1 MANVDGIGVAT
12 EEYTTPLDD
21 LKTLPAPN
29 GELRDDTILAWEYC
43 GVLIPMPEI
52 TCRVSA

>member
-52 TCRVSA
+52 TCRVSG